1 MHKAITWPVYSSDD
15 HLDLWALPPDLWTS
29 RTASSMH
36 DKVPHVEAIDGVEW
50 WVADGRKISPRQG
63 PNVIAAIGERDE
75 PARVGTPERRLADM
89 ERDGVHASV
98 MYGPAVISRV
108 VKDPEVKAAAVGA
121 WNEFAADFDAAAPG
135 RFAVL
140 GVLPLESGEAAA
152 AELERAAALGL
163 RGAQLDPFSIDYREP
178 QWDRVWATASDTGLP
193 ISFHLGGGTSR
204 LDAGAKGWEW
214 AAHRAVV
221 QLQLDEPLAAMI
233 MSGALENNPGMTL
246 VAAECGAGWFAYFL
260 NRMDETVE
268 ARADT
273 LREQGFSLK
282 QKPSEIFKQQVMVSF
297 EQEKEAATLLPL
309 VGTDRFMW
317 GSDFPH
323 LDSTWPNSAQAISDA
338 VGNMPEADQR
348 LITADNC
355 RRLYRFV

>member
-1 MHKAITWPVYSSDD
+1 MDQAITWPVYSSDD
-15 HLDLWALPPDLWTS
+15 HLDLWALPADLWTA
-29 RTASSMH
+29 RTPV
-36 DKVPHVEAIDGVEW
+36 DLRDQVPHVEELDGVEW
-50 WVADGRKISPRQG
+50 WVAGGRKLSPRRG
-63 PNVIAAIGERDE
+63 PNVIAGVGERDD
-75 PARVGTPERRLADM
+75 PDRVSTPELRLKDM

-98 MYGPAVISRV
+98 IYGPAFLSRAA
-108 VKDPEVKAAAVGA
+108 KDPEAKAAIVGA

-140 GVLPLESGEAAA
+140 GVLPTESGEAAA
-152 AELERAAALGL
+152 AELERAATLGL

-178 QWDRVWATASDTGLP
+178 QWDRVWATASETGLP

-204 LDAGAKGWEW
+204 LDGGAKGWEW

-221 QLQLDEPLAAMI
+221 QLQLDEPIAAMI

-268 ARADT
+268 ARADR
-273 LREQGFSLK
+273 LRDEGFSLK

-323 LDSTWPNSAQAISDA
+323 LDSTWPNSAKAIGDA
-338 VGNMPEADQR
+338 VGDMSEADQR
-348 LITADNC
+348 RITADNC
-355 RRLYRFV
+355 RRLYRFA